1 MSLWGGLP
9 GPVRKLCWL
18 AVKTVF
24 SWLPLDQE
32 VEFSSITMI
41 IMDRTS
47 ETVKLM
53 FALIRV
59 GNGVSSQQYNSTAAS
74 NRRPQAQYCLPK

>member
-47 ETVKLM
+47 ETVKL
-53 FALIRV
+53 
-59 GNGVSSQQYNSTAAS
+59 T
-74 NRRPQAQYCLPK
+74 PTK